1 MLWTFKECFGVYHVK
16 EVKAGAKDVTLVTG
30 GEAEGVEVVGE
41 DETELLICN
50 TQTIRDILMKEKGDL
65 EAWRCVLPSGTVV
78 RYKQNGDAQV
88 GLLSL

>member
-1 MLWTFKECFGVYHVK
+1 MK
-16 EVKAGAKDVTLVTG
+16 EVKAGTKDVTTG
-30 GEAEGVEVVGE
+30 GEVEAEEE
-41 DETELLICN
+41 KELLICN

-88 GLLSL
+88 PLLHLSNK